1 MMSKFE
7 FKRESIIL
15 ACFFAVITAIFGFGI
30 HIWEKRV
37 SQDLERYAL
46 EQSIRWVRF
55 LESGQFASERTDS
68 NVEAASHN
76 HPEQLSLFS
85 QIFRYEF
92 YDSDFKLLST
102 TGDTRWLG
110 VSPLRKPFVR
120 GALATLE
127 TGRQNLSIGLFNG
140 DGNLAPQKYSIAVL
154 PIFPGNAERRFIAI
168 YTDQTRLRNIV
179 DAGFDWVMKLAAL
192 FFFVSGS
199 ALVIAVISGIH
210 KLLNAKA
217 QLQKLE
223 NKDSLTGLTN
233 RESFLRDLSNLM
245 GVRRGMDTQ
254 LAVIFLDIDK
264 FKEVN
269 DMLSHNRGD
278 ELLMKI
284 ASRLQS
290 VCRPG
295 DLVARLSGD
304 EFAIACLGIS
314 EEAEIRKFLN
324 NLRHALNEPYIIDG
338 EEVVCTLSMGISI
351 APNDGDTADILMKSA
366 DLALCRSKD
375 EGRNTFRFFDPHTDK
390 SIQRKRELEHQ
401 LSQAINLNQL
411 EVYYQPQFEVA
422 TGRLAGAEALLRWDH
437 PEHGIIAP
445 SHFISVA
452 ESSGQIVSLGEWT
465 LRTACQTA
473 AKWSHPYKVAVNL
486 SPVQFQNI
494 SVSELV
500 ADVLMETGL
509 DPARLELELTES
521 LLMSDTDM
529 VIEEFFKLK
538 SLGVAIAID
547 DFGTGY
553 SSLSYL
559 SEFKFDKLK
568 IDKSFIRNLENDTT
582 GISIVKTIIGLGKA
596 LNVKIT
602 AEGVERINQAEI
614 LKSLGC
620 DQVQGF
626 LYGLPETAQ
635 DYSRI
640 MASEPDQVDESISI
654 FAA

>member
-1 MMSKFE
+1 MQ
-7 FKRESIIL
+7 R
-15 ACFFAVITAIFGFGI
+15 
-30 HIWEKRV
+30 
-37 SQDLERYAL
+37 
-46 EQSIRWVRF
+46 
-55 LESGQFASERTDS
+55 
-68 NVEAASHN
+68 
-76 HPEQLSLFS
+76 
-85 QIFRYEF
+85 
-92 YDSDFKLLST
+92 
-102 TGDTRWLG
+102 
-110 VSPLRKPFVR
+110 
-120 GALATLE
+120 
-127 TGRQNLSIGLFNG
+127 
-140 DGNLAPQKYSIAVL
+140 
-154 PIFPGNAERRFIAI
+154 
-168 YTDQTRLRNIV
+168 
-179 DAGFDWVMKLAAL
+179 
-192 FFFVSGS
+192 
-199 ALVIAVISGIH
+199 
-210 KLLNAKA
+210 
-217 QLQKLE
+217 LE
-223 NKDSLTGLTN
+223 NNDSLTGLTN
-233 RESFLRDLSNLM
+233 RESFVRDLSNFLR
-245 GVRRGMDTQ
+245 VRRGMDTQ

-278 ELLMKI
+278 ELLVKI
-284 ASRLQS
+284 AGRLRS

-314 EEAEIRKFLN
+314 DEGEIRKFLN
-324 NLRHALNEPYIIDG
+324 NLKHALNEPYIING
-338 EEVVCTLSMGISI
+338 REVMCTLSMGISI
-351 APNDGDTADILMKSA
+351 APNDGDSAEILMKSA

-390 SIQRKRELEHQ
+390 SIQRKREMEHQ
-401 LSQAINLNQL
+401 LSQALNLNQL

-452 ESSGQIVSLGEWT
+452 ESSGQIVPLGEWT

-473 AKWSHPYKVAVNL
+473 AKWSQPYKVAVNL

-500 ADVLMETGL
+500 SDILMETGL

-559 SEFKFDKLK
+559 SEFQFDKLK
-568 IDKSFIRNLENDTT
+568 IDKSFIRNLENDQT

-596 LNVKIT
+596 LNVKVT

-640 MASEPDQVDESISI
+640 MASEPDQVDEAISI